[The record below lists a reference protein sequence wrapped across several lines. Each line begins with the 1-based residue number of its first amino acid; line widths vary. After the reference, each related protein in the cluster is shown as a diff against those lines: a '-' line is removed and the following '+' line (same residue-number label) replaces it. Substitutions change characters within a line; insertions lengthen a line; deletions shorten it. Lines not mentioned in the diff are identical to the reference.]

1 MVPAPGEVRQLG
13 AAVKYGKWL
22 LDEAGVKRELLDAVE
37 ARKLA

>member
-1 MVPAPGEVRQLG
+1 VKVRRLG

-22 LDEAGVKRELLDAVE
+22 LDEAGVKRDMLDTVE